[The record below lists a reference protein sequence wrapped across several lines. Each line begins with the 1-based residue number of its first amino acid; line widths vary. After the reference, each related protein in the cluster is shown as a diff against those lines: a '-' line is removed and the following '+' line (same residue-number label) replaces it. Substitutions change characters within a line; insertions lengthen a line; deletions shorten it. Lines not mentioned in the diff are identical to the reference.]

1 MPLINAC
8 NVRKVYG
15 DGQGESTTALDDFNL
30 VVMEKEFVSIIGPSG
45 CGKSTFL
52 LLVAGLEPV
61 TSGDLLLDGQS
72 VNGPDPGH
80 AIVFQEYLLF
90 PWRTVWKNIEFGPEV
105 RGVSKKRRAE
115 IVSRYIKL
123 VGLEGVEG
131 RYPHELSGGMK
142 QRVAIARA
150 LANEPKVILM
160 DEPFGSLDALTRENM
175 QVELL
180 RIWQENRCTVI
191 FVTHSIE
198 EAVFLSDRLV
208 VMDAHPGRVKKI
220 FPIPFARPRKR
231 EIISSAGFVALAA
244 GVKGL
249 ILEEEGYQQNK
260 SIQGKEGE

>member
-1 MPLINAC
+1 MSVIDAR

-15 DGQGESTTALDDFNL
+15 DRHGKNTAALDDFSI
-30 VVMEKEFVSIIGPSG
+30 VVEEKEFITIVGPSG

-61 TSGDLLLDGQS
+61 TSGDLFLDGRP
-72 VNGPDPGH
+72 VDGPNADH

-90 PWRTVWKNIEFGPEV
+90 PWRTVWKNVEFGPEV
-105 RGVSKKRRAE
+105 REIPKERRKE
-115 IVSRYIKL
+115 IVSKYIHL
-123 VGLEGVEG
+123 AGLEGFED

-160 DEPFGSLDALTRENM
+160 DEPFGSLDALTREVM

-180 RIWQENRCTVI
+180 RIWQKNRCTVI

-198 EAVFLSDRLV
+198 EAVFLSDRVV
-208 VMDAHPGRVKKI
+208 VMNGNPGRAKKV
-220 FPIPFARPRKR
+220 FPIPFGRPRKR
-231 EIISSAGFVALAA
+231 EIITSTEFVTWAA
-244 GVKGL
+244 KVKGL
-249 ILEEEGYQQNK
+249 ILKEEDHGR
-260 SIQGKEGE
+260 